1 MTPFRIIIAG
11 GRDFA
16 DAALMQAK
24 CDPIMSDLTQKG
36 YALEIVSG
44 TARGAD
50 QFGERYAAS
59 RNIPVKQFP
68 ADWNRYGKAAGY
80 RRNAQMADYAAE
92 LPYGGLIAFW
102 DGKSRGTKA
111 MIELA
116 KKKGLMVEIINY

>member
-16 DAALMQAK
+16 NAALMQAK
-24 CDPIMSDLTQKG
+24 CDPIMADLTQKG

-50 QFGERYAAS
+50 QFGELYAES
-59 RNIPVKQFP
+59 RNIPVKRFP

-80 RRNAQMADYAAE
+80 RRNTQMADYAAE
-92 LPYGGLIAFW
+92 FPYGGLIAFW
-102 DGKSRGTKA
+102 DGESRGTKA

-116 KKKGLMVEIINY
+116 KKKGLMVEVITY